1 MKLLK
6 HTRESFNVLKEHLS
20 TGWQIEQQ
28 LLQKQKM
35 RYGNLKLLKL
45 LKMARILIIRDF
57 FYPHVKKNIQKK
69 LKSIA
74 EFEKEILDDIKH
86 IKLSETRD

>member
-28 LLQKQKM
+28 LSQKQKM

-57 FYPHVKKNIQKK
+57 LLSTCKKKYPKK
-69 LKSIA
+69 LKSIP
-74 EFEKEILDDIKH
+74 EFEKEILYDIKH
-86 IKLSETRD
+86 IQLSETRD